1 MTTTTLASASDLRAA
16 ATAAR
21 DACDALDR
29 ACALLPGA
37 MVAEIATPEER
48 LGDRLAVMADRLHA
62 LWSDL
67 DAAATRAGSR

>member
-1 MTTTTLASASDLRAA
+1 MTTTSASDLRAA

-37 MVAEIATPEER
+37 MVSELATPEER
-48 LGDRLAVMADRLHA
+48 LGDALAAMASRAHA

-67 DAAATRAGSR
+67 DAAAARAGAR